1 MFNKL
6 TFKPIELPVLSDDD
20 NAEDK
25 TDKTNDPTQDVILGE
40 PPELVDLPAE
50 RIAQNTVVVDGRVSF
65 DNIKESPKQENDFLC
80 TSLHTINSQQS
91 MDLPV
96 PFTPLKQDE
105 LIDKLEID
113 DLSFHA
119 SEVDMSELKDMTL
132 FPLQDGR
139 ESNKGQDLSTR
150 EGLSLHTLETVAKQ
164 LEQRETELKTE
175 QTKPAKSM
183 DRIIYRIK
191 VLLVM
196 FALLSGIGYVL
207 KESPLD
213 SHDMCQQIPV
223 EATTVAATNNTA
235 IACSPFAASKGKAVN
250 INIDAEGISLQY
262 KRNATTADIE
272 TFSLESWETI
282 GTTSLHASLIA
293 LLTLISVSKWK
304 SKARGAKKSGS
315 PMIKGEKVIGDI
327 DLSAYNNLKVAE
339 LRDLLHRRSCNTIGK
354 KTVLIKRLATV
365 YKAELD
371 TLTVVQLRKLLK
383 SMNYTQ
389 TGRKDEIVRTLV
401 ETGLGRD

>member
-1 MFNKL
+1 MFNKF
-6 TFKPIELPVLSDDD
+6 TSKPIELPMLSDDND
-20 NAEDK
+20 AKDK
-25 TDKTNDPTQDVILGE
+25 TDETNEPTQGEILGE

-50 RIAQNTVVVDGRVSF
+50 RIPQNTVVVDGRVSF
-65 DNIKESPKQENDFLC
+65 DNIKESPKQEHDFLS

-91 MDLPV
+91 MDLPI
-96 PFTPLKQDE
+96 PFTLVNQDE

-132 FPLQDGR
+132 IPLQDGR
-139 ESNKGQDLSTR
+139 ESNKGQYLSTS

-164 LEQRETELKTE
+164 LEQRETELKIE
-175 QTKPAKSM
+175 QTKPAKSI

-196 FALLSGIGYVL
+196 LALLSGIGYVL

-235 IACSPFAASKGKAVN
+235 IAYSPFAASKGKAVN
-250 INIDAEGISLQY
+250 INIDAEGVSLQY
-262 KRNATTADIE
+262 KRDEADVE

-282 GTTSLHASLIA
+282 GTTSLHTSLIA
-293 LLTLISVSKWK
+293 FLILISVSKWK
-304 SKARGAKKSGS
+304 SKASGAKKSGS
-315 PMIKGEKVIGDI
+315 SMIKAEKVIGVI
-327 DLSAYNNLKVAE
+327 DLSAYNNLKVAD
-339 LRDLLHRRSCNTIGK
+339 LRDLLRRRSCNTIGK
-354 KTVLIKRLATV
+354 KPVLIKRLATV